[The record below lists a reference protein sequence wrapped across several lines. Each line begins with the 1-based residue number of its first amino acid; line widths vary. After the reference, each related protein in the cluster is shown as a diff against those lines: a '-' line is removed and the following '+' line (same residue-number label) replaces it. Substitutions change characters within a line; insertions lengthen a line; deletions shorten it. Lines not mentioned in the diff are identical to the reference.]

1 MSQSLAAE
9 LQSLIQGEVH
19 STKEALTEV
28 STDFGRLME
37 KRPKV
42 LVKPESSEEVASI
55 LKYAYEH
62 DLPVSTRGE
71 AHSQTGQSLVEDG
84 IVLSSRGMNKILNI
98 DEAGMTAD
106 VQAGVVWGDLVK
118 ELDPLGL
125 VPRILT
131 NNLGVTLG
139 GTLSMAGLGVAS
151 FRYGA
156 QGDNVLELEV
166 VTATGDI
173 VVCSPEENSELFDL
187 ARSGLGQFGV
197 ITRAKIPLRKRAD
210 ENRTYI
216 LLYDDLRNVMTD
228 AKRVMADGRFDFIES
243 WCTPLPVGL
252 KTDEGRRRV
261 FGEWFFPL
269 HVTKEFVDGKA
280 PRDEEIL
287 EGLSPYRKCH
297 AENRTALEFAFRLEP
312 VFELWKRG
320 PYWGAT
326 HPWMEVVLPWD
337 MTFFYV
343 DTVLKKLPPPMLGGG
358 HILLWPCTGTTSNI
372 PLFMRP
378 KGEFLMGFGILPGV
392 PKEYVE
398 PVLEALD
405 KASDAVN
412 MANGKRYLSGYVNFT
427 HEKWKQHFGE
437 KWETVSAG
445 KKKYDPKG
453 LLNPGFILYE

>member
-1 MSQSLAAE
+1 MSDKIVSE
-9 LQSLIQGEVH
+9 LKSLIRGEVTD
-19 STKEALTEV
+19 SEPMLEEV
-28 STDFGRLME
+28 SSDFGRLMT

-42 LVKPESSEEVASI
+42 LVKPESSEEVAAI
-55 LKYAYEH
+55 LRYANER
-62 DLPVSTRGE
+62 DIPVSTRGE
-71 AHSQTGQSLVEDG
+71 AHSQTGQSLVEGG
-84 IVLSSRGMNKILNI
+84 IVLSSRGLNRILSI
-98 DEAGMTAD
+98 DSEEMAAD
-106 VQAGVVWGDLVK
+106 VQSGVVWGELVK
-118 ELDPLGL
+118 ALDPMGL
-125 VPRILT
+125 IPRVLT
-131 NNLGVTLG
+131 NNLGVTVG

-156 QGDNVLELEV
+156 QGDNVVELEV
-166 VTATGDI
+166 VTPTGEI
-173 VVCSPEENSELFDL
+173 VVCSPEENPEIFDL

-197 ITRAKIPLRKRAD
+197 ITRAKIRLRKRAD

-216 LLYDDLRNVMTD
+216 LLYDDLRGVMADSKT
-228 AKRVMADGRFDFIES
+228 VMADGRFDFLES

-261 FGEWFFPL
+261 FGEWFYPL
-269 HVTKEFVDGKA
+269 HLTKEFADGKP

-287 EGLSPYRKCH
+287 EGLTPYRRCH
-297 AENRTALEFAFRLEP
+297 FENRSSLDFAFRLEP

-337 MTFFYV
+337 MTFFYI

-378 KGEFLMGFGILPGV
+378 KGEFLMGFGILPGI
-392 PKEYVE
+392 PKQYVE

-405 KASDAVN
+405 KASDAVS
-412 MANGKRYLSGYVNFT
+412 MANGKRYLSGYINFT

-437 KWETVSAG
+437 KWEWVRDS
-445 KKKYDPKG
+445 KKRLDPKG

>member
-1 MSQSLAAE
+1 MSQTLSADLKSLLGSIVDDSNNTLEWA
-9 LQSLIQGEVH
+9 S
-19 STKEALTEV
+19 S
-28 STDFGRLME
+28 DFGRLME

-42 LVKPESSEEVASI
+42 VVKPHSSEEVSTI
-55 LKYAYEH
+55 LKYAN
-62 DLPVSTRGE
+62 DQDVPVSTRGE
-71 AHSQTGQSLVEDG
+71 AHSQTGQSLVEGG
-84 IVLSSRGMNKILNI
+84 IVLSSRGMDKILHI
-98 DEAGMTAD
+98 DEDNLTAD
-106 VQAGVVWGDLVK
+106 VQSGVVWGDLVK
-118 ELDPLGL
+118 EADALGL
-125 VPRILT
+125 VPRVLT
-131 NNLGVTLG
+131 NNLGVTVG

-166 VTATGDI
+166 VTPTGDI
-173 VVCSPEENSELFDL
+173 VVCSPEENQELFDL

-197 ITRAKIPLRKRAD
+197 ITRAKIPLRKRAN

-216 LLYDDLRNVMTD
+216 LLYDDLRG
-228 AKRVMADGRFDFIES
+228 VMADSKTIMGDGRFDFIES

-252 KTDEGRRRV
+252 KTDDGRRRV
-261 FGEWFFPL
+261 FGEWFYPL
-269 HVTKEFVDGKA
+269 HVTKEFVDGKP
-280 PRDEEIL
+280 PRDDEIL
-287 EGLSPYRKCH
+287 EGLSPYRMCH
-297 AENRTALEFAFRLEP
+297 AENRSASDFAFRLEP

-320 PYWGAT
+320 PYWGST

-337 MTFFYV
+337 MTFFYI

-378 KGEFLMGFGILPGV
+378 KGEFLMGFGILPGI
-392 PKEYVE
+392 PKDYVE

-412 MANGKRYLSGYVNFT
+412 MANGKRYLSGYINFT

-437 KWETVSAG
+437 KWETVASA